1 MFRNRDIISILDF
14 NKNELEELFKV
25 ARLMEKVAVHGTNI
39 LVGKILGEV
48 FFEPSTRTRL
58 SFQSAMYRLGGKVIS
73 LVSPSTSSIAKGEN
87 LADTIRMIESYSDII
102 VIRHRIEGAAKL
114 AAEVSSKPIINAGD
128 GTHHHPTQA
137 MIDLYTIKKYRGYID
152 GLNIGVLG
160 DLKYGRAANSFIY
173 GLTLFKPDKIYL
185 ISPKSLR
192 PRERVLKFL
201 DKIGINYDMYDDVK
215 KVIKNIDVLYV
226 TRIQKERFPHPA
238 EYEAVKGS
246 YRIDLKILDNVKKNL
261 MIMHPLPRIDEISLD
276 VDNTPYAYYF
286 KQAAL
291 GVPVRMALISLILG
305 VVK

>member
-1 MFRNRDIISILDF
+1 
-14 NKNELEELFKV
+14 
-25 ARLMEKVAVHGTNI
+25 
-39 LVGKILGEV
+39 LGEV